1 MELIDLKA
9 ELRQE
14 TGKGVARTLRRNE
27 RVPAIVYGSK
37 VDSVMLSIETA
48 EFDKI
53 VRDNGVQGVF
63 LNLAVDGESKKSRT
77 VMLKEVQMDVFQ
89 KEYLHIDFHEIDM
102 DTKVTVSVPVRVVGS
117 AKGVVE
123 GGGVLQII
131 RRELDIFCKP
141 VDVPDDIAID
151 VSEMEIGD
159 AVHVEEI
166 VVDDKIEIPHEV
178 DFTVITLVPPTAIEE
193 VEEDEDLLDEEGV
206 EGEEG
211 AEDAKAGEGSDD
223 TSEEASKE

>member
-9 ELRQE
+9 ERRQE
-14 TGKGVARTLRRNE
+14 TGKGEARALRRNE

-37 VDSVMLSIETA
+37 LDPVMLSIGTA

-53 VRDNGVQGVF
+53 VRDNGIQGVF
-63 LNLAVDGESKKSRT
+63 LNLAVDGESKKART

-117 AKGVVE
+117 AKGVIE
-123 GGGVLQII
+123 DGGVLQII
-131 RRELDIFCKP
+131 RRELDVFCKP

-151 VSEMEIGD
+151 VSAMEIGD

-166 VVDDKIEIPHEV
+166 DLDDKIEIPHEV
-178 DFTVITLVPPTAIEE
+178 DFTVITLVPPTAEEE

-211 AEDAKAGEGSDD
+211 AEDAKADEGSDD